1 MPTSPPL
8 RAAMSS
14 YVSTAVLATADP
26 TQAGTRSAVETHVA
40 RTDAALW
47 VIAPAAWHG
56 GWPERI
62 RSPRL
67 VLAHVWEGVGV

>member
-8 RAAMSS
+8 RAAVSS

-47 VIAPAAWHG
+47 VIAPAA
-56 GWPERI
+56 
-62 RSPRL
+62 
-67 VLAHVWEGVGV
+67 